1 MVDLRTF
8 TYLDVLQPQTA
19 SFIATVAQGFLPTEE
34 QASLIMEIAPGMDIN
49 RVTDI
54 ALKRT
59 GVRPGMMIVERAFG
73 FLELHSFNQGDVRA
87 AGEAIL
93 DDLGLKELDRLQP
106 VVKTQQIITGVDA
119 HQTMLVNRMR
129 HGNFLLKGESFL
141 ILECHP
147 AGYAM
152 IAANEAE
159 KASPVNILEIRA
171 FGAFGRVY
179 IGGGESEI
187 EAANQA
193 MADALAAITGR
204 ENSGF
209 N

>member
-8 TYLDVLQPQTA
+8 TYIDILQPQTA
-19 SFIATVAQGFLPTEE
+19 SFIATVSQGFLPQEE
-34 QASLIMEIAPGMDIN
+34 QSSLIVEIAPGMDIN

-59 GVRPGMMIVERAFG
+59 GVRPGMMVVERSFG
-73 FLELHSFNQGDVRA
+73 FLELHSFNQSELRM
-87 AGEAIL
+87 AGEVIL
-93 DDLGLKELDRLQP
+93 EELGLNEQDRLKP
-106 VVKTQQIITGVDA
+106 VIRTQQILTGVDA

-141 ILECHP
+141 ILEVHP

-159 KASPVNILEIRA
+159 KAASINILEIRA
-171 FGAFGRVY
+171 FGAYGRVY
-179 IGGGESEI
+179 IGGGEADI
-187 EAANQA
+187 EAANA
-193 MADALAAITGR
+193 AVAAALSSIDGR
-204 ENSGF
+204 ENAGK
-209 N
+209 

>member
-8 TYLDVLQPQTA
+8 TYIDILQPQTA
-19 SFIATVAQGFLPTEE
+19 SFIATVASGFLPQEE
-34 QASLIMEIAPGMDIN
+34 QSALIVEIAPGMDIN

-59 GVRPGMMIVERAFG
+59 STRPGMMIVERSFG
-73 FLELHSFNQGDVRA
+73 FLELHSFDQGDLRA
-87 AGEAIL
+87 AGDVIL
-93 DDLGLKELDRLQP
+93 EELSLTELDRLKP
-106 VVKTQQIITGVDA
+106 VIRTQQVLTGVDA

-141 ILECHP
+141 ILEVHP

-159 KASPVNILEIRA
+159 KAAPINVLEVRA
-171 FGAFGRVY
+171 FGSYGRVY
-179 IGGGESEI
+179 LGGGDAEIVAASEAVAAALSSI
-187 EAANQA
+187 E
-193 MADALAAITGR
+193 GR
-204 ENSGF
+204 ENAGK
-209 N
+209 

>member
-8 TYLDVLQPQTA
+8 TYIDILQPQTA
-19 SFIATVAQGFLPTEE
+19 SFIATVASGFLPQEE
-34 QASLIMEIAPGMDIN
+34 QSALIVEIAPGMDIN

-59 GVRPGMMIVERAFG
+59 STRPGMMIVERSFG
-73 FLELHSFNQGDVRA
+73 FLELHSFDQGDLRA
-87 AGEAIL
+87 AGDVVLEE
-93 DDLGLKELDRLQP
+93 LGLTELDRLKP
-106 VVKTQQIITGVDA
+106 VIRTQQILTGVDA

-141 ILECHP
+141 ILEVHP

-159 KASPVNILEIRA
+159 KAAPINVLEVRA
-171 FGAFGRVY
+171 FGAYGRVY
-179 IGGGESEI
+179 LGGGDAEIVAASEAVAAALSSI
-187 EAANQA
+187 E
-193 MADALAAITGR
+193 GR
-204 ENSGF
+204 ENTGK
-209 N
+209 

>member
-8 TYLDVLQPQTA
+8 TYIDILQPQTA
-19 SFIATVAQGFLPTEE
+19 SFIATVASGFLPQEE
-34 QASLIMEIAPGMDIN
+34 QSALIVEIAPGMDIN

-59 GVRPGMMIVERAFG
+59 STRPGMMIVERSFG
-73 FLELHSFNQGDVRA
+73 FLELHSFDQGDLRA
-87 AGEAIL
+87 AGDVVLEE
-93 DDLGLKELDRLQP
+93 LGLTEQDRLKP
-106 VVKTQQIITGVDA
+106 VIRTQQILTGVDA

-141 ILECHP
+141 ILEVHP

-159 KASPVNILEIRA
+159 KAAPINVLEVRA
-171 FGAFGRVY
+171 FGAYGRVY
-179 IGGGESEI
+179 LGGGDAEIVAASEAVAAALSSI
-187 EAANQA
+187 E
-193 MADALAAITGR
+193 GR
-204 ENSGF
+204 ENTGK
-209 N
+209 

>member
-8 TYLDVLQPQTA
+8 TYIDILQPQTA
-19 SFIATVAQGFLPTEE
+19 SFIATVASGFLPQEE
-34 QASLIMEIAPGMDIN
+34 QSALIVEIAPGMDIN

-59 GVRPGMMIVERAFG
+59 STRPGMMIVERSFG
-73 FLELHSFNQGDVRA
+73 FLELHSFDQGDLRA
-87 AGEAIL
+87 AGDVIL
-93 DDLGLKELDRLQP
+93 GELGLTEQDRLRP
-106 VVKTQQIITGVDA
+106 VIRTQQILTGVDA

-141 ILECHP
+141 ILEVHP

-159 KASPVNILEIRA
+159 KASPINILEIRA
-171 FGAFGRVY
+171 FGAYGRVY
-179 IGGGESEI
+179 LGGGEAEI
-187 EAANQA
+187 VAAGEAVAAALSSIEGRDNQ
-193 MADALAAITGR
+193 GK
-204 ENSGF
+204 
-209 N
+209 